1 MTDTFNVPDII
12 NTVKGEAVGAYLESE
27 HRNFA
32 IYTLQQRAIPFFNG
46 MKPVQQRCLWQLR
59 GVNKYEKVAKLT
71 GQVMAIHPHGDAS
84 IADAINQM
92 SGPYCN
98 NLSFFDGHGAFG
110 TRINPTAFGSPRYVS
125 SKISGFTKEVIFK
138 DWEIVELQPSYDET
152 DVEPTML
159 LPLVPILL
167 LNGIQGIA
175 TGYST
180 TILPRNLKDLIDEQ
194 IKVLQG
200 KAPKNPLPYSKPIDN
215 LAIRDEENPNKY
227 QFLGEADII
236 DTSMCK
242 ITKLPFGMT
251 HSKVVETLA
260 KMVDKGQIVDFVD
273 KSKADI
279 NITVSFKRAAL
290 KNKTGEQA
298 IRKLK
303 LTTGVTERII
313 VLDAETSQSVV
324 EYDDAAKFIKD
335 YTEWRLGFF
344 PERYERFIQL
354 NLAEIS
360 RLNDVVLAI
369 DNDLGGQAKKVKNKA
384 DLVSFITKIGVKD
397 IDYIASL
404 PIYRFTEEEYTKAK
418 DKIAELEEQ
427 NKEYQGIIDDIDKQ
441 KTIYIEELREVKRK
455 YGK

>member
-1 MTDTFNVPDII
+1 MVTDTFNVPDII
-12 NTVKGEAVGAYLESE
+12 DTVKGEVVGSYLETE

-98 NLSFFDGHGAFG
+98 NVSFFDGHGAFG

-125 SKISGFTKEVIFK
+125 SKISTFTKEVIFK
-138 DWEIVELQPSYDET
+138 DWEIVELKPSYDET
-152 DVEPTML
+152 DFEPTML

-180 TILPRNLKDLIDEQ
+180 TILPRSLGDLVDRQ

-200 KAPKNPLPYSKPIDN
+200 KPIDNPLPYSKPIDN
-215 LAIRDEENPNKY
+215 VAIRDAEFP
-227 QFLGEADII
+227 
-236 DTSMCK
+236 T
-242 ITKLPFGMT
+242 
-251 HSKVVETLA
+251 
-260 KMVDKGQIVDFVD
+260 
-273 KSKADI
+273 
-279 NITVSFKRAAL
+279 L

-313 VLDAETSQSVV
+313 VLDSETSQSVV
-324 EYDDAAKFIKD
+324 EYDDAAQFIKD
-335 YTEWRLGFF
+335 YTDWRLSFF
-344 PERYERFIQL
+344 PARYERLIQL
-354 NLAEIS
+354 NLTEIS
-360 RLNDVVLAI
+360 RLNDVVIAI

-384 DLVSFITKIGVKD
+384 DLVAFITKIGVKD

-404 PIYRFTEEEYTKAK
+404 PVYRFTEEEYDKAK
-418 DKIAELEEQ
+418 NRIAELEEQ
-427 NKEYQGIIDDIDKQ
+427 NTEYQGIIDDVDKQ

-455 YGK
+455 FGK

>member
-1 MTDTFNVPDII
+1 MSSFNVPDII
-12 NTVKGEAVGAYLESE
+12 HNIKSEVVGSYLESE

-59 GVNKYEKVAKLT
+59 GVTKYEKVAKLT

-125 SKISGFTKEVIFK
+125 SKISGFTKDVIFK
-138 DWEIVELQPSYDET
+138 DWEIVELKPSYDET

-180 TILPRNLKDLIDEQ
+180 TILPRDLNDLIEQ
-194 IKVLQG
+194 QLKVLQG
-200 KAPKNPLPYSKPIDN
+200 KQAINPLPYSKPIDN
-215 LAIRDEENPNKY
+215 TAIRSEENPNKY
-227 QFLGEADII
+227 QFLGECEIV
-236 DTSMCK
+236 DTSTAK

-251 HSKVVETLA
+251 HAKVVENLA
-260 KMVDKGQIVDFVD
+260 KMVEKGAIVDYTD
-273 KSKADI
+273 KSKDEI
-279 NITVSFKRAAL
+279 NITVDFKRATL
-290 KNKTGEQA
+290 KNKNGEYA
-298 IRKLK
+298 ARKLG

-313 VLDAETSQSVV
+313 VLDAATSQSVV
-324 EYDDAAKFIKD
+324 EYDDAGQFITD
-335 YTEWRLGFF
+335 YTNWRLGFF
-344 PERYERFIQL
+344 PTRYARLIQL

-360 RLNDVVLAI
+360 RLNDIVLAI
-369 DNDLGGQAKKVKNKA
+369 DNDLGGQAKKIKNKG
-384 DLVSFITKIGVKD
+384 DLVAFITKIGVVD
-397 IDYIASL
+397 IEYIASL
-404 PIYRFTEEEYTKAK
+404 PVYRFTQEEYDKAK
-418 DKIAELEEQ
+418 NRIAELETQ
-427 NKEYQGIIDDIDKQ
+427 NADYQNIIDDVDRQ
-441 KTIYIEELREVKRK
+441 KNIYMEELKDVKKRF
-455 YGK
+455 GK

>member
-1 MTDTFNVPDII
+1 MSSFNVPDII
-12 NTVKGEAVGAYLESE
+12 HNIKSESVGSYLESE

-59 GVNKYEKVAKLT
+59 GVTKYEKVAKLT

-125 SKISGFTKEVIFK
+125 SKISGFTKDVIFK
-138 DWEIVELQPSYDET
+138 DWEIVELKPSYDET

-180 TILPRNLKDLIDEQ
+180 TILPRDLNDLIEQ
-194 IKVLQG
+194 QLKVLQG
-200 KAPKNPLPYSKPIDN
+200 KQAINPLPYSKPIDN
-215 LAIRDEENPNKY
+215 TAIRSEENPNKY
-227 QFLGEADII
+227 QFLGDCEIV
-236 DTSMCK
+236 DTSTAK

-251 HSKVVETLA
+251 HAKVVENLA
-260 KMVDKGQIVDFVD
+260 KMVDKGAIVDYTD
-273 KSKADI
+273 KSKDEI
-279 NITVSFKRAAL
+279 NITVAFKRAAL
-290 KNKTGEQA
+290 KNKNGEYA
-298 IRKLK
+298 ARKLG

-313 VLDAETSQSVV
+313 VLDAATSQSVV
-324 EYDDAAKFIKD
+324 EYDDAGQFITD
-335 YTEWRLGFF
+335 YTNWRLGFF
-344 PERYERFIQL
+344 PTRYARLIQL

-360 RLNDVVLAI
+360 RLNDIVLAI
-369 DNDLGGQAKKVKNKA
+369 DNDLGGQAKKIKNRG
-384 DLVSFITKIGVKD
+384 DLVAFITKIGVVD
-397 IDYIASL
+397 IEYIASL
-404 PIYRFTEEEYTKAK
+404 PVYRFTQEEYDKAK
-418 DKIAELEEQ
+418 NRIAELETQ
-427 NKEYQGIIDDIDKQ
+427 NADYQNIIDDVDRQ
-441 KTIYIEELREVKRK
+441 KNIYMEELKDVKKRF
-455 YGK
+455 GK

>member
-1 MTDTFNVPDII
+1 MSSFNVPDII
-12 NTVKGEAVGAYLESE
+12 HNIKSESVGSYLESE

-59 GVNKYEKVAKLT
+59 GVTKYEKVAKLT

-125 SKISGFTKEVIFK
+125 SKISGFTKDVIFK
-138 DWEIVELQPSYDET
+138 DWEIVELKPSYDET

-180 TILPRNLKDLIDEQ
+180 TILPRDLNDLIEQ
-194 IKVLQG
+194 QLKVLQG
-200 KAPKNPLPYSKPIDN
+200 KQAINPLPYSKPIDN
-215 LAIRDEENPNKY
+215 TAIRSEENPNKY
-227 QFLGEADII
+227 QFLGDCEIV
-236 DTSMCK
+236 DTSTAK

-251 HSKVVETLA
+251 HAKVVENLA
-260 KMVDKGQIVDFVD
+260 KMVDKGAIVDYTD
-273 KSKADI
+273 KSKDEI
-279 NITVSFKRAAL
+279 NITVAFKRAAL
-290 KNKTGEQA
+290 KNKNGEYA
-298 IRKLK
+298 ARKLG

-313 VLDAETSQSVV
+313 VLDAATSQSVV
-324 EYDDAAKFIKD
+324 EYDDAGQFITD
-335 YTEWRLGFF
+335 YTNWRLGFF
-344 PERYERFIQL
+344 PTRYARLIQL

-360 RLNDVVLAI
+360 RLNDIVLAI
-369 DNDLGGQAKKVKNKA
+369 DNDLGGQAKKIKNKG
-384 DLVSFITKIGVKD
+384 DLVSFITKIGVVD
-397 IDYIASL
+397 IEYIASL
-404 PIYRFTEEEYTKAK
+404 PVYRFTQEEYDKAK
-418 DKIAELEEQ
+418 NRIAELETQ
-427 NKEYQGIIDDIDKQ
+427 NADYQNIIDDVDRQ
-441 KTIYIEELREVKRK
+441 KNIYMEELKDVKKRF
-455 YGK
+455 GK

>member
-1 MTDTFNVPDII
+1 MTDTFNVEKII
-12 NTVKGEAVGAYLESE
+12 EDVKGEAVGAYLESE

-59 GVNKYEKVAKLT
+59 GVSKYEKVAKLT

-98 NLSFFDGHGAFG
+98 NVSFFDGHGAFG

-125 SKISGFTKEVIFK
+125 AKFSSFAKEVIFK
-138 DWEIVELQPSYDET
+138 DSEIVELKPSYDET
-152 DVEPTML
+152 DVEPTLL

-180 TILPRNLKDLIDEQ
+180 TILPRSLGDLIDRQ
-194 IKVLQG
+194 LKVLQG
-200 KAPKNPLPYSKPIDN
+200 KPIDNPLPYSKPIDN
-215 LAIRDEENPNKY
+215 VAVRDPDFPNKY
-227 QFLGEADII
+227 QFLGEAEVI
-236 DTSMCK
+236 DTSSAK

-251 HSKVVETLA
+251 HAKVVESLA
-260 KMVDKGQIVDFVD
+260 KMVDKGQIVDFTD
-273 KSKADI
+273 KSKADV
-279 NITVSFKRAAL
+279 NIIVNFKRAAL
-290 KNKTGEQA
+290 KNKNGEYA

-313 VLDAETSQSVV
+313 VLDAETSLTVV

-335 YTEWRLGFF
+335 YTEWRLSFF
-344 PERYERFIQL
+344 PTRYERFIQL

-360 RLNDVVLAI
+360 RLNDIVLAI
-369 DNDLGGQAKKVKNKA
+369 DNDLGGQAKKIKNKA
-384 DLVSFITKIGVKD
+384 DLVSFITKIGVQD
-397 IDYIASL
+397 IDYISSL
-404 PIYRFTEEEYTKAK
+404 PVYRFTEEEYDKAK
-418 DKIAELEEQ
+418 NKIEELETQ
-427 NKEYQGIIDDIDKQ
+427 NKEYQSIIDDIDKQ
-441 KTIYIEELREVKRK
+441 KEIYMDELKEVKRK
-455 YGK
+455 FAK